1 MSRLHLNNPHRAMEY
16 NETHTAI
23 SLQAGSAYHLTFRRR
38 CVYATD
44 GESMINYSRLL
55 RMAAKYSLSI
65 SVSFSWD
72 KGIKDLLSV
81 FKNSGTN
88 KTPGTV
94 TFGWFSLPES
104 ITNLVWIRQQKGS
117 HWCVETLVGASV
129 ALGLTDATCNWKGW
143 GAYSML
149 PLFNG
154 DEATKVTNL
163 SGPRSI

>member
-23 SLQAGSAYHLTFRRR
+23 SLQAGSAYQLTFRRR

-72 KGIKDLLSV
+72 KPLLSAYCV
-81 FKNSGTN
+81 PGAVRGAERTVMIVGYSASLTFEWIGLDSLSQGSAKRGLWSMENGISLLGHLFFFLEMIG
-88 KTPGTV
+88 KTKSPWSLIPGILKENCQKWDF
-94 TFGWFSLPES
+94 FGSYR
-104 ITNLVWIRQQKGS
+104 I
-117 HWCVETLVGASV
+117 
-129 ALGLTDATCNWKGW
+129 
-143 GAYSML
+143 
-149 PLFNG
+149 
-154 DEATKVTNL
+154 
-163 SGPRSI
+163 